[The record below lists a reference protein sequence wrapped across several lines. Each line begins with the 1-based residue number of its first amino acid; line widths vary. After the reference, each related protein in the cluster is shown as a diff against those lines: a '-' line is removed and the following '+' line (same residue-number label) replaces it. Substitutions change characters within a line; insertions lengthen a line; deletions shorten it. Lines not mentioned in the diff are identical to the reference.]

1 MFVRFGIIL
10 FVTTFFSVKVFS
22 QGCCS
27 GGSGSPIAGGVS
39 QGVLQEGQIEIAANY
54 QYFGS
59 DKFYT
64 GSKDTS
70 SQSVNGLQT
79 HYLYS
84 RFAYG
89 ITTKFTLSIEA
100 GYFFNKTET
109 SFNSE
114 APDYKKTSSGF
125 SDLIIFPRY
134 DVYDKTDEK
143 YHTEITLGMGM
154 KIPVGKYDDKYVTSI
169 NPFTGSKNY
178 SISPPTVQPTTGSN
192 DFIFY
197 GFALREFK
205 KAKFKLFANT
215 LYMRK
220 GYNPLGEKFGDY
232 ASLGLFANKLFFRK
246 LGVTFQLKYEWIGQ
260 MQTAAGIDAQALYN
274 VDINSTG
281 SKKLSFVPQVNYN
294 FKSFTVYGLYDQPLY
309 QYLNGFQI
317 GSQYLVTLGI
327 SYRFMPGKSL
337 WKSIK
342 KES

>member
-1 MFVRFGIIL
+1 MFVRFTFII
-10 FVTTFFSVKVFS
+10 FATTFFSVKVFS

-39 QGVLQEGQIEIAANY
+39 QGVLQEGQMEISSNY

-59 DKFYT
+59 DKFYA
-64 GSKDTS
+64 GSNDTT
-70 SQSVNGLQT
+70 SQTVKNLQT
-79 HYLYS
+79 DYLYT
-84 RFAYG
+84 RLAYG
-89 ITTKFTLSIEA
+89 VTTKLTISVEA

-109 SFNSE
+109 SFNPE

-143 YHTEITLGMGM
+143 YHTEITLGLGM
-154 KIPVGKYDDKYVTSI
+154 KIPVGKYNDTYITSI
-169 NPFTGSKNY
+169 NPFNGNKAYN
-178 SISPPTVQPTTGSN
+178 ISPPTVQPTTGSN

-205 KAKFKLFANT
+205 NQKFKIFVNA

-232 ASLGLFANKLFFRK
+232 ASVGLFAGKSFFKK
-246 LGVTFQLKYEWIGQ
+246 LGITFQLKYEWIGQ
-260 MQTAAGIDAQALYN
+260 MQTATGIDALALYN

-281 SKKLSFVPQVNYN
+281 SKKLSFVTQVSYSY
-294 FKSFTVYGLYDQPLY
+294 KSFTFFALDDIPLY

-317 GSQYLVTLGI
+317 GSKYLVTTGI
-327 SYRFMPGKSL
+327 AYRFMPMKNL
-337 WKSIK
+337 WKK
-342 KES
+342 VE